1 MLKRRAV
8 CVSGVCTPKRAGG
21 ASFAKTLWRTHGRE
35 GYFPGSQ
42 KRRDCRTAGS
52 ERRRQNHLLL
62 YDGRA
67 DPARCR
73 PDYARRPSREHV
85 ADSPTRA
92 TWTFLFTPGKLCL
105 PEVIGRTEYPRRART
120 ATRCARRAIAARTQ
134 ALMNELQIAHLN
146 EHIALSLSGGERRRV
161 EIARALAT
169 NPKFIL
175 L

>member
-21 ASFAKTLWRTHGRE
+21 ASFAKTLWRTHGRK

-120 ATRCARRAIAARTQ
+120 ATRCARRALAANGICTGPPGVVEGIPVA
-134 ALMNELQIAHLN
+134 ALN
-146 EHIALSLSGGERRRV
+146 
-161 EIARALAT
+161 
-169 NPKFIL
+169 
-175 L
+175 